1 MLNLKKPLSYDITFV
16 YYERR
21 LFFIQ
26 NKIIENFPYLNTLT
40 LLRMGFFGA
49 AHRWHPSL
57 KSVTHILR
65 WWNLAQLY
73 LTQRRSK
80 KYMNHVTHALSSA
93 DISIFHRKSANFAI
107 SRNTDIDC
115 ILIYNVRGVFLPL
128 PPPSWIG
135 LIHPIDRR
143 SFLLEIRNLLY
154 YMKFIFPN
162 SGIEEK

>member
-1 MLNLKKPLSYDITFV
+1 MCTSTLFIYFLMSSEDCRQVLCDKFIITIRSLFQPKVIFKFLSIEPMEDIFSFKIINRNRFPYLILHQQLLSRSKIFFMLNLKKPLSYDITFV

-65 WWNLAQLY
+65 W
-73 LTQRRSK
+73 
-80 KYMNHVTHALSSA
+80 
-93 DISIFHRKSANFAI
+93 
-107 SRNTDIDC
+107 
-115 ILIYNVRGVFLPL
+115 
-128 PPPSWIG
+128 
-135 LIHPIDRR
+135 
-143 SFLLEIRNLLY
+143 
-154 YMKFIFPN
+154 
-162 SGIEEK
+162 